1 MRWLFF
7 VAATVALISLILYIP
22 VWRDDAESRRN
33 TIIVRNLISV
43 GQNLYDAQSDL
54 KNEGF
59 ELLYDEPVTP
69 TINRDYLL
77 QLVIVGNTHPN
88 VFETIAYTVGLSWSP
103 FTHAESAY
111 VEIRA
116 DLDGTIT
123 SMNEL

>member
-103 FTHAESAY
+103 FTHAESY

-123 SMNEL
+123 SIE

>member
-123 SMNEL
+123 SIE

>member
-59 ELLYDEPVTP
+59 ELFYDEPVTP

-88 VFETIAYTVGLSWSP
+88 VLETIAYTVGLSWSP

-123 SMNEL
+123 SIE